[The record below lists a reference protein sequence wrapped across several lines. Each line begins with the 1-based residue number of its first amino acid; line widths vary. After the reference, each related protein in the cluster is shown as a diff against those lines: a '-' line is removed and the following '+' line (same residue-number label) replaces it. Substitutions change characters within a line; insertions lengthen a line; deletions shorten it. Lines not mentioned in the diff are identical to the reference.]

1 MMDINS
7 DFKTQRNVS
16 YPLWAGFSLSVIF
29 LFAFTEVGLEAPTQS
44 INQLTRTH
52 KSEHTQESSSALE
65 EELFELF
72 A

>member
-1 MMDINS
+1 MMYINS

-29 LFAFTEVGLEAPTQS
+29 LFAFTEVGLEAPTQ
-44 INQLTRTH
+44 RTH
-52 KSEHTQESSSALE
+52 KSEHMQDSSSALE